1 MMGEISLEK
10 DIQTEIRDM
19 PLQYQRKILD
29 IIRLMKTGC
38 TSIKRK
44 HDILELKGC
53 GKELWNQIDAQEYIR
68 RLRNEWD

>member
-1 MMGEISLEK
+1 MGYTHLEK
-10 DIQTEIRDM
+10 VILSEIRDL
-19 PLQYQRKILD
+19 PPHYQRILLD

-53 GKELWNQIDAQEYIR
+53 GKELWKQTDAQDYIR